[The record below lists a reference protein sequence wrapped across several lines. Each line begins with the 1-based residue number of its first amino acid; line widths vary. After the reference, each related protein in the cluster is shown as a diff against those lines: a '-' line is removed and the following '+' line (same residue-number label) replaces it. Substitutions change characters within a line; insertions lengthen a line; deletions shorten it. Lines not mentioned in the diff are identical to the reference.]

1 MCSVKLRTAGR
12 RRAKEKGSGQRAKA
26 RAKEPYRQRAPRRAL
41 ESMAHMLIT
50 VGPFKM
56 LGMAGDLPEDQ
67 PAKVTS
73 GSDRG
78 RLFRT

>member
-1 MCSVKLRTAGR
+1 
-12 RRAKEKGSGQRAKA
+12 
-26 RAKEPYRQRAPRRAL
+26 
-41 ESMAHMLIT
+41 MAHMLIT

-73 GSDRG
+73 GSDHG